1 MLVVSVGGVNTA
13 IYGKNI
19 FGPLNTSNWPTTQ
32 TKIDFVQIFALQIWF
47 YQALYAICFR
57 RVVCLYI
64 KRGKSSN

>member
-32 TKIDFVQIFALQIWF
+32 TKIDFVQIFAL
-47 YQALYAICFR
+47 
-57 RVVCLYI
+57 
-64 KRGKSSN
+64 